1 MSKKKEKKNGNS
13 EKYRLENPATC
24 YGRLGRPGWLKVL
37 SRRII
42 LSKLIKF
49 LLTRMDTF
57 FRVTYVLVT
66 AGSFVNDVNAFI
78 LLISI

>member
-1 MSKKKEKKNGNS
+1 MLKKKKNGNS
-13 EKYRLENPATC
+13 VEKMLPESWKATC
-24 YGRLGRPGWLKVL
+24 YGYLGRPDWLKVL

-42 LSKLIKF
+42 LSKSIKF

-66 AGSFVNDVNAFI
+66 AGSFVNDMNAFVP
-78 LLISI
+78 LISI